1 MNISIEYC
9 SLWNYL
15 PKASSLEAEIKQVFP
30 TSKIKL
36 ISSGG
41 GVFEIKI
48 GDYLIF
54 SKKSLGR
61 FPEAGEIISLIKK
74 Q

>member
-1 MNISIEYC
+1 M
-9 SLWNYL
+9 
-15 PKASSLEAEIKQVFP
+15 EAEIKQVFP
-30 TSKIKL
+30 ASKIKL

-48 GDYLIF
+48 GDDLIF

-61 FPEAGEIISLIKK
+61 FPEAGEIISIIKK